1 MKMQWKD
8 ETYCK
13 ITDIIDKALSLE
25 GAEQR
30 EFVKEF
36 CALGPYARQ
45 NVGYF
50 SGYYNEEKARKIME
64 VFETSH
70 PIFGSHRPSA
80 QEAYEMGKSLGKTAK
95 S

>member
-1 MKMQWKD
+1 MKMNWKG
-8 ETYCK
+8 ETYYK
-13 ITDIIDKALSLE
+13 ITEIIDKALTLE
-25 GAEQR
+25 GAEQK

-50 SGYYNEEKARKIME
+50 SGYYNEEKARKIMD

-70 PIFGSHRPSA
+70 PIFGSHRPTA
-80 QEAYEMGKSLGKTAK
+80 QEAYEMGQKLGKSSK
-95 S
+95 